1 MKALKTVLAAAFLLQ
16 AALPLA
22 AQKVPAVAKNGFPIY
37 NDVSIPRPDRSTAVT
52 EDDFRLTDKYLDLYP
67 EGIPEADPETL
78 KKLYKFFRD
87 DPEGREEWKRMQQKA
102 VKVVSA
108 WDMRKITP
116 RRYVYT
122 LGHGFRQLAKVYVF
136 TGNELL
142 SDFIRGHLAKAAGM
156 PIDFWVHSE
165 LRGLIPEKPRGYIET
180 GYLNQSLGTAI
191 TAVRRNMSEE
201 ELAAIE
207 KAWYEKGYI
216 PGLNWVDANTEN
228 FGNFQAVVSVG
239 VMYAA
244 KYFKD
249 PVGWEK
255 GFRGLKFYVDNA
267 ILPDGSNYEGYGYF
281 NYPVSIILNGTS
293 IMTAEQIT
301 TLLSDC
307 GLAKSQQWRVA
318 GLLLGKDSKGR
329 PGNFRITYGDNPSAP
344 RMWQMTDEP
353 AILAEIVFRD
363 PLSAWVRQT
372 WEQAITQY
380 PFLLQQ
386 KFPGKAVKALPP
398 DEVGVPLMTT
408 FQSGDCYLRSGW
420 GDEDAV
426 LALKAMNGSYEQQ
439 VYIHS
444 RPEINS
450 VNLGAFGEY
459 LICNAA
465 SASYRSPIR
474 TEHDIRTW
482 RANVVQI
489 DGKDQLYPNKSQ
501 ERQDTYGYPHAEIV
515 RKEKVRGGGFILS
528 NEAAG
533 AYATPMKQATRTVCY
548 VPKGKFFIVKDEL
561 VPADSTEH
569 HYDHRF
575 FIFNHDFNTKIEK
588 KGDLIS
594 IYRPKAELY
603 IAVNASAPM
612 EFAYRD
618 AYIHGLDGR
627 DYDPD
632 GPKQGKPGS
641 AKGLQWSCDSRSLT
655 IVSILCPKAPGSA
668 APKILFEGDI
678 VRVNNVKYD
687 LTTL

>member
-1 MKALKTVLAAAFLLQ
+1 MKKVLKIALVAALSLLAAIPA
-16 AALPLA
+16 A
-22 AQKVPAVAKNGFPIY
+22 AQTVPSVAKNGFPIY
-37 NDVSIPRPDRSTAVT
+37 NDVSIPRPDKPTAVT
-52 EDDFRLTDKYLDLYP
+52 EADFRLTDKFLDQYP

-78 KKLYKFFRD
+78 KKLYKFFKD
-87 DPEGREEWKRMQQKA
+87 DPDGKEEWRRIQKKA
-102 VKVVSA
+102 VKAVSA
-108 WDMRKITP
+108 WDMRKISD

-122 LGHGFRQLAKVYVF
+122 LGDLLKQLAKVYVF

-142 SDFIRGHLAKAAGM
+142 SDFIRGHLAKAATM

-165 LRGLIPEKPRGYIET
+165 LRNLSPDKPQGYIET
-180 GYLNQSLGTAI
+180 AYINQSLGTAI

-201 ELAAIE
+201 EIATIE

-216 PGLNWVDANTEN
+216 PALNWLDAHTE
-228 FGNFQAVVSVG
+228 FSGNFQAVISVG
-239 VMYAA
+239 VLYAS

-255 GFRGLKFYVDNA
+255 AFRGLKFYVDNA

-281 NYPVSIILNGTS
+281 NYPVTVILYGTS
-293 IMTAEQIT
+293 VMTAEQIT
-301 TLLSDC
+301 DLFADS
-307 GLAKSQQWRVA
+307 GLGKSQQWRVA
-318 GLLLGKDSKGR
+318 GLLLGKDGKGR
-329 PGNFRITYGDNPSAP
+329 PGNFRITYGDNPSAGK
-344 RMWQMTDEP
+344 MWGIADEP
-353 AILAEIVFRD
+353 ALLAAIVCRD
-363 PLSAWVRQT
+363 PLAAWVHENWQQRN
-372 WEQAITQY
+372 TQY
-380 PFLLQQ
+380 AFLLQQ
-386 KFPGKAVKALPP
+386 KFQGKPLKPLPP
-398 DEVGVPLMTT
+398 DEAGVPLMTT

-420 GDEDAV
+420 GDEDVV
-426 LALKAMNGSYEQQ
+426 LALKAMNGNYEKQI
-439 VYIHS
+439 YIHS

-474 TEHDIRTW
+474 FDHDLRTW
-482 RANVVQI
+482 RANVVQV
-489 DGKDQLYPNKSQ
+489 DGKDQLYPNKFFEKEGSF
-501 ERQDTYGYPHAEIV
+501 GYPHAEII
-515 RKEKVRGGGFILS
+515 RSEKVRGGGYILS

-533 AYATPMKQATRTVCY
+533 AYATPMKQATRTVRY

-561 VPADSTEH
+561 VPEDGSTH
-569 HYDHRF
+569 HFDHRF

-588 KGDLIS
+588 NGDLVS

-603 IAVNASAPM
+603 IAVSASAPM

-641 AKGLQWSCDSRSLT
+641 AKGLQWSCDATSLT
-655 IVSILCPKAPGSA
+655 VISVLCPKAPGSA
-668 APKILFEGDI
+668 RPKISFEKNF
-678 VRVNNVKYD
+678 VKVNGVKVEI
-687 LTTL
+687 